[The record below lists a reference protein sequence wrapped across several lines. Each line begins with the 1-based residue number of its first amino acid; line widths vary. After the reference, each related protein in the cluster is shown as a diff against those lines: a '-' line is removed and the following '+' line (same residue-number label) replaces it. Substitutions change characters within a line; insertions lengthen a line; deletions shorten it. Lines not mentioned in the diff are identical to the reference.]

1 MAKNF
6 KKPVILTYRLPLVG
20 LLNLEFTINRIQSIK
35 MILIQQRIIK
45 QDLHHK
51 HLNKL
56 NIMLTLLFKEIY
68 SKIQIKLSYQ
78 LITLINNNKK
88 METPMMAKKS
98 LLKHRFQNCCLN
110 E

>member
-1 MAKNF
+1 MSEEKNAKVFPEIEYKLQFDGCSKSN
-6 KKPVILTYRLPLVG
+6 PGIAGAGAVIYKF
-20 LLNLEFTINRIQSIK
+20 NE
-35 MILIQQRIIK
+35 
-45 QDLHHK
+45 
-51 HLNKL
+51 
-56 NIMLTLLFKEIY
+56 EIY